1 MGKFAGDHFSCDRP
15 VEHVLGNAIKNG
27 NRSTLTEEITRLRL
41 MNQLLLLAPITTLPY
56 RFYQSTYGQLYVF
69 SP

>member
-27 NRSTLTEEITRLRL
+27 NRSTLTEETTRLRL

-56 RFYQSTYGQLYVF
+56 GQLYVF